1 MSVFDTVRC
10 FCKLPVSRAR
20 QWVFQT
26 HDTPDPAMRQYIIRA
41 DGQLWRDAGE
51 RRWEAGHGAVVA
63 RLAIV
68 APRWVRVDFSGT
80 MELSAPMGEDLWLTL
95 VAVFDKGWLQA
106 IDLPEENRLT
116 LSSKDWEWLNAKLGS
131 TGERTNQFQ
140 AATERWRVLSQG
152 RRDEQRAQSIRIALV
167 ADRLIAP
174 CMEAGWG
181 GLDDLRPMLEAAAS
195 SVAAGLDQCDSDQ
208 DKASLLEKELVAWFG
223 RESVDQLPDAAQLA
237 ARVSDVLQGGRPAA
251 GGSNEDGSPRNRHWN
266 YRVFRCEE
274 QANDE
279 PLFELREVHYEGDRV
294 VAWTQKATEPVAESV
309 EALRGVLQ
317 RMLEATRMPVM
328 DEMTMGGTSLSSEEG
343 PNKPLT
349 RDVSRDALLTLQERM
364 AREPEVV
371 LALLAEAQA
380 LLRDGD
386 VKTASL
392 LLRDMGRDIGQELL
406 DSLRAI
412 KSGPVGR
419 ISLPPRYALYRCVDL
434 SLLGDLTGADL
445 EVGGLYLGQVDKEG
459 WIRVVDDSG
468 EHYLYPQACFKMI

>member
-1 MSVFDTVRC
+1 MAVFDTVRC

-26 HDTPDPAMRQYIIRA
+26 HDTPDPAMWQYIIRA

-51 RRWEAGHGAVVA
+51 RRWEAGHDGALVA

-68 APRWVRVDFSGT
+68 APRWVRVEFSGT

-116 LSSKDWEWLNAKLGS
+116 LSPQDWEWLDARLGS

-140 AATERWRVLSQG
+140 AASEHWRVLSQG
-152 RRDEQRAQSIRIALV
+152 RRDEPRAQSLRIAV
-167 ADRLIAP
+167 MADRLLAP
-174 CMEAGWG
+174 CVEAGWG

-195 SVAAGLDQCDSDQ
+195 SVVAGWDQCDSDH
-208 DKASLLEKELVAWFG
+208 DRASLLEKELVAWFG

-237 ARVSDVLQGGRPAA
+237 ARVSDALQGEHPAA
-251 GGSNEDGSPRNRHWN
+251 AGSSQDGSPQNRHWN
-266 YRVFRCEE
+266 YRVFRCQE

-279 PLFELREVHYEGDRV
+279 PLLELREVHYEGDRV
-294 VAWTQKATEPVAESV
+294 VAWTQKATEPMAESV
-309 EALRGVLQ
+309 EALRGILQ
-317 RMLEATRMPVM
+317 RMLEATRKQVM
-328 DEMTMGGTSLSSEEG
+328 DEMTMGGTLLSIKEG
-343 PNKPLT
+343 PDKLLT

-392 LLRDMGRDIGQELL
+392 LLRDMGRNIGQELL

-419 ISLPPRYALYRCVDL
+419 ISLPPGYALYRCVDL
-434 SLLGDLTGADL
+434 SLLGDLSGEDL
-445 EVGGLYLGQVDKEG
+445 EVGGLYLGQVDQEG
-459 WIRVVDDSG
+459 WIRVVDVSG
-468 EHYLYPQACFKMI
+468 EHYLYPC